1 MKNDTEQKQDKESRN
16 IPALRDLFVT
26 ILLLLLVF
34 SVPAVSLFRGN
45 TTGEDDGLFAA
56 EKTAAAAVTPIGK
69 LKDGVGSF
77 TAHLF
82 LKADLIRLNRKV
94 VSTASRGTM
103 LASTQVLAGKGHW
116 LFFKSETDGESIAD
130 YMGTNRYSEE
140 EMAQLTQQF
149 EIFSGKLKDRG
160 ISLYVLCIPNK
171 EIVYQEYMPD
181 NYIRL
186 FTPSRGEQLTD
197 YVNTHSDI
205 SMIYPLQALLDAK
218 QYGQLY
224 YCTDTHYNHVGAF
237 VVLQEFFRTAYG
249 ESRTPDT
256 VEFLTPWDDYAG
268 DLATVAG
275 LDQDFHYCQDYIYT
289 LNIETIDHSQYH
301 DQCILIIGD
310 SFADFLCAEAALYY
324 REAYSVGVGAY
335 DDSVLDLYKPDI
347 VIWETGERRLTALE

>member
-1 MKNDTEQKQDKESRN
+1 MNEEKGSVKEEERAKG
-16 IPALRDLFVT
+16 PALREAAVT
-26 ILLLLLVF
+26 LVLLLLIFLVP
-34 SVPAVSLFRGN
+34 VASLLRGSRG
-45 TTGEDDGLFAA
+45 GESDGLFAE
-56 EKTAAAAVTPIGK
+56 EKTASGPLTPVGK
-69 LKDGVGSF
+69 LRAATGEF

-82 LKADLIRLNRKV
+82 LKAELIRLNRSV
-94 VSTASRGTM
+94 VSRTSGGTM
-103 LASTQVLAGKGHW
+103 LASTQVLAGKDHW

-140 EMAQLTQQF
+140 KMAQLTEQF
-149 EIFSGKLKDRG
+149 EIFHGKLKDRG

-186 FTPSRGEQLTD
+186 FTPSRGEQLTE

-205 SMIYPLQALLDAK
+205 PMIYPLNALLDAK

-224 YCTDTHYNHVGAF
+224 YCTDTHYNHIGAF
-237 VVLQEFFRTAYG
+237 VVLQEFFREAYG

-256 VEFLTPWDDYAG
+256 VQFLDPWDDYAG

-275 LDQDFHYCQDYIYT
+275 LDSDFHYCQDHVYT

-335 DDSVLDLYKPDI
+335 DDSVLDLYHPDI
-347 VIWETGERRLTALE
+347 VIWETGERRLSALE